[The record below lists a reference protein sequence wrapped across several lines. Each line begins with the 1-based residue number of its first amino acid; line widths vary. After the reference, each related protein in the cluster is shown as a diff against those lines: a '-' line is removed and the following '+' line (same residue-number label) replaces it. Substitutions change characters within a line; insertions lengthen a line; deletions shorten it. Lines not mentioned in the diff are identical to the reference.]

1 MNIFLHTAI
10 PFPSPFAFP
19 KVSSTTISK
28 PVKARAAVCCLG
40 LEGHENSKMS
50 EEMLQPVKSIQEK
63 KHNDIWQLFS
73 EVWQNIMFLN
83 KQRMVAM
90 EELDKM
96 NWENKFLLDRIEQL
110 EMKKQPSCAKDR
122 VFIKSDLLLRIDSM
136 VLTGMISTG
145 EAAGLRMMILDSK
158 VSVADDFSD
167 IHHKNDA
174 ELLAELRHFSDKCK
188 KKCFHIVHVCTEME
202 PVIPVGSLASYVT
215 GVSHALQRKGHFVEV
230 VLPKYAGLIL
240 DEVQGL
246 REIEAEF
253 YSYFNGQLHNNKIW
267 TCVVHGIGITFIQPI
282 FHSSF
287 FSRERVYGYADDF
300 ERFSYF
306 SRASLDY
313 ILRSGKQPDVIHI
326 HNWQTSIVGPLFWDV
341 FSKQCLVQPDK
352 LALCGLEPSTLLR
365 PDRLQDNT
373 KTHLVNILKGGIVYS
388 NKVVLLSSIHSKGLI
403 IRSLSHGL
411 EPTLAIHKDKLLVAP
426 CGFDSSIWNPSTDH
440 YLPQRYSA
448 DDMKGKAVCKVAL
461 QKHMGLSENASLV
474 LVGCMFSEVSDVDLE
489 NIKALVWIASKKGV
503 QFIFMGVSKISSVN
517 RALESLQEE
526 LKDDNV
532 IFIKEYEEA
541 MSHLIFAGSD
551 VILCQSFE
559 DPVLQVPLKAIR
571 YGAAPVATN
580 LIDKQFRQI
589 IDHDFER
596 TNFSQYISNTFGSL
610 SLSQAID
617 EIKKHPTQWS
627 TKIMDAMTKDFSWDA
642 ECCDLHIS
650 AYTSISNL

>member
-19 KVSSTTISK
+19 KISSTIISK
-28 PVKARAAVCCLG
+28 PVKACAAQAVDSIYL
-40 LEGHENSKMS
+40 LQ
-50 EEMLQPVKSIQEK
+50 EMLQPVKSVQEK

-73 EVWQNIMFLN
+73 EAWQNIMFLN
-83 KQRMVAM
+83 NQRMVAM

-96 NWENKFLLDRIEQL
+96 KRENEILLDRIEQL
-110 EMKKQPSCAKDR
+110 EMKKQNSCGKDR
-122 VFIKSDLLLRIDSM
+122 LFIKSDLLPRIDSM

-215 GVSHALQRKGHFVEV
+215 GISCALQRKGHFVEV

-326 HNWQTSIVGPLFWDV
+326 HNWQTAIVGPLFWDV

-352 LALCGLEPSTLLR
+352 LALCGLEPSRLHR

-388 NKVVLLSSIHSKGLI
+388 NKVILLSSIHSKGLI

-411 EPTLAIHKDKLLVAP
+411 EPTLAIHMDKLLVAP
-426 CGFDSSIWNPSTDH
+426 CGFDDSIWNPSTDH

-503 QFIFMGVSKISSVN
+503 QFIFMGLSKISSV
-517 RALESLQEE
+517 ALESLQEE

-551 VILCQSFE
+551 VILCQSFD
-559 DPVLQVPLKAIR
+559 DPVLQVLLKAIR

-580 LIDKQFRQI
+580 LVDKQFRLI

-596 TNFSQYISNTFGSL
+596 TNFSQYISNVFGSL

-617 EIKKHPTQWS
+617 EIVRIPRFT
-627 TKIMDAMTKDFSWDA
+627 F
-642 ECCDLHIS
+642 
-650 AYTSISNL
+650 

>member
-1 MNIFLHTAI
+1 MDWALFHFISIYAYHFAI
-10 PFPSPFAFP
+10 YSMT
-19 KVSSTTISK
+19 VSIVSIS
-28 PVKARAAVCCLG
+28 R
-40 LEGHENSKMS
+40 LEGHENSKMC
-50 EEMLQPVKSIQEK
+50 EEMLQPVKSVQEK

-73 EVWQNIMFLN
+73 EAWQNIMFLN
-83 KQRMVAM
+83 NQRMVAM

-96 NWENKFLLDRIEQL
+96 KRENKILLDRIEQL
-110 EMKKQPSCAKDR
+110 EMKKQNNCGKDR

-215 GVSHALQRKGHFVEV
+215 GVSCALQRKGHFVEV

-267 TCVVHGIGITFIQPI
+267 TCAVHGIGITFIQPI

-326 HNWQTSIVGPLFWDV
+326 HNWQTAIVGPLFWDV
-341 FSKQCLVQPDK
+341 FSEQCLVQPDK
-352 LALCGLEPSTLLR
+352 LALCGLEPSRLHR

-388 NKVVLLSSIHSKGLI
+388 NKVLLSSIHSKGLI

-411 EPTLAIHKDKLLVAP
+411 EPTLAIHKDKLLVTP
-426 CGFDSSIWNPSTDH
+426 CGFDNSIWNPSTDH

-503 QFIFMGVSKISSVN
+503 QFIFMGLSKISSTN

-551 VILCQSFE
+551 VILCQSFD

-580 LIDKQFRQI
+580 LIDKQFRPI
-589 IDHDFER
+589 IDHDFEG
-596 TNFSQYISNTFGSL
+596 TNFSQYISNVFGSL

-617 EIKKHPTQWS
+617 EIKKNPSQWS
-627 TKIMDAMTKDFSWDA
+627 MKILDAMTRDFSWDA
-642 ECCDLHIS
+642 ECCDIHIS
-650 AYTSISNL
+650 AYSSISTL

>member
-19 KVSSTTISK
+19 KISSTIISK
-28 PVKARAAVCCLG
+28 PVKACAAVCCLG
-40 LEGHENSKMS
+40 LEGHGNSKMS
-50 EEMLQPVKSIQEK
+50 EEMLQPVKSVQEK

-73 EVWQNIMFLN
+73 EAWQNIMFLN
-83 KQRMVAM
+83 NQRMVAM

-96 NWENKFLLDRIEQL
+96 KRENEILLDRIEQL
-110 EMKKQPSCAKDR
+110 EMKKQNSCGKDR
-122 VFIKSDLLLRIDSM
+122 LFIKSDLLPRIDSM

-215 GVSHALQRKGHFVEV
+215 GISCALQRKGHFVEV

-326 HNWQTSIVGPLFWDV
+326 HNWQTAIVGPLFWDV

-352 LALCGLEPSTLLR
+352 LALCGLEPSRLHR

-388 NKVVLLSSIHSKGLI
+388 NKVILLSSIHSKGLI

-411 EPTLAIHKDKLLVAP
+411 EPTLAIHMDKLLVAP
-426 CGFDSSIWNPSTDH
+426 CGFDDSIWNPSTDH

-503 QFIFMGVSKISSVN
+503 QFIFMGLSKISSV
-517 RALESLQEE
+517 ALESLQEE

-551 VILCQSFE
+551 VILCQSFD
-559 DPVLQVPLKAIR
+559 DPVLQVLLKAIR

-580 LIDKQFRQI
+580 LVDKQFRLI

-596 TNFSQYISNTFGSL
+596 TNFSQYISNVFGSL

-617 EIKKHPTQWS
+617 EIVRIPRFT
-627 TKIMDAMTKDFSWDA
+627 F
-642 ECCDLHIS
+642 
-650 AYTSISNL
+650 